1 MTDTLVLEAGFF
13 CLLES
18 WQDPLLYL
26 YVLSAFSGDACHMVS
41 FHLRVAINVYVLYP
55 DVS

>member
-1 MTDTLVLEAGFF
+1 MTDTLVLESGFF

-26 YVLSAFSGDACHMVS
+26 YVLSAFSFDACHMVS